1 MAEIK
6 SRIRVKRCTNTS
18 LSSHKDDILPA
29 GAPLY
34 NTDTGELFV
43 GDGVKKL
50 NNEYSSAD
58 ESNRLDSISASKLLS
73 KIDASKKRNTLGIN
87 PMFAYLENG
96 PFKVDSVRL
105 RSDGASSDAE
115 LNCSNGKGISIGP
128 ATINPSDINKNT
140 LTKESILLNASIES
154 RHSAISGEGSV
165 AVGRTTD
172 TANSLKASGLNSIAI
187 GTNAQAMAEN
197 AVAIGNGTKAT
208 EKDQVVLGNYD
219 FSKIFE
225 TSTNAC
231 KKATILC
238 PIDIVRIQH
247 LPCTITQ
254 TDMGEY
260 TYVEHTKLDEWTEST
275 SVSDSYKAF
284 EGSAVPLFQVGNNVE
299 YLVTLQTKFG
309 IKSLNKQLYIE
320 ISNSSLKQALN
331 VPSNKIVSVSF
342 ASVSRL
348 VGENE
353 YNIKETDSTTIG
365 QSFASAITSTSD
377 VICSNG
383 HLCGVFQLLMF
394 CTVA

>member
-50 NNEYSSAD
+50 NDEYSSVD
-58 ESNRLDSISASKLLS
+58 ESNRLDSISANKLLS
-73 KIDASKKRNTLGIN
+73 KIDASKKRNTLGIH

-154 RHSAISGEGSV
+154 RRSAMSGEGSV

-187 GTNAQAMAEN
+187 GTNAQAVAEN

-225 TSTNAC
+225 NDFITSKIATSLKNIGIHDSIHDVNDTSISFSGIYVDLGNYTTDNSILRL
-231 KKATILC
+231 TILRGDKTSGPSFG
-238 PIDIVRIQH
+238 PIWPSGSPENSVQFKF
-247 LPCTITQ
+247 PTK
-254 TDMGEY
+254 E
-260 TYVEHTKLDEWTEST
+260 TY
-275 SVSDSYKAF
+275 
-284 EGSAVPLFQVGNNVE
+284 
-299 YLVTLQTKFG
+299 
-309 IKSLNKQLYIE
+309 LY
-320 ISNSSLKQALN
+320 A
-331 VPSNKIVSVSF
+331 IVSRDTAGIGTGSGIDWNNGAGYSVDIDVTNKTVTIHPNHSIGTPTLLILGVVS
-342 ASVSRL
+342 
-348 VGENE
+348 
-353 YNIKETDSTTIG
+353 
-365 QSFASAITSTSD
+365 Q
-377 VICSNG
+377 
-383 HLCGVFQLLMF
+383 
-394 CTVA
+394 